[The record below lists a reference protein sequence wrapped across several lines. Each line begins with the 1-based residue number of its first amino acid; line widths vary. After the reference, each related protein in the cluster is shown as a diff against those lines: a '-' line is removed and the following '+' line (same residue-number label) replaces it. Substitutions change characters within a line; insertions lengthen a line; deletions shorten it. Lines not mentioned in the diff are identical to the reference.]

1 MAEAIVPTET
11 STTPPATTPPATTPP
26 ATTPATPPAA
36 TPPAGEKT
44 FTQAEVDRIISER
57 LARAKTPPAIE
68 TPTPPDT
75 TIYETQIKELKG
87 TLASAR
93 IEAAMSASGIK
104 AERITRA
111 AKLVDMDKCLDEKGN
126 PSTEKIKAEVD
137 AILKDFPELAG
148 ADNSQ
153 GFRIG
158 SDGKQ
163 MPKAGATEIS
173 SIFGNKKG

>member
-11 STTPPATTPPATTPP
+11 STTPPATTPPATTP
-26 ATTPATPPAA
+26 PATPPAA

-111 AKLVDMDKCLDEKGN
+111 AKLVDMDKCLDEKR
-126 PSTEKIKAEVD
+126 K
-137 AILKDFPELAG
+137 
-148 ADNSQ
+148 
-153 GFRIG
+153 
-158 SDGKQ
+158 
-163 MPKAGATEIS
+163 PKHRKNQSG
-173 SIFGNKKG
+173 G